1 MSTATATPANTTTGL
16 IKAVEILWGTGC
28 PNAREDR
35 SRLGQW
41 FQFSVHHMDTPWY
54 NLASC
59 ATFGELVAYMTKV
72 AEMGRGGWKMTKC
85 CNCKREALEA
95 TIWDLYKDVHGM
107 RPRFLD
113 LGKMT
118 EGELFAL
125 IERLAGER
133 S

>member
-1 MSTATATPANTTTGL
+1 
-16 IKAVEILWGTGC
+16 
-28 PNAREDR
+28 
-35 SRLGQW
+35 
-41 FQFSVHHMDTPWY
+41 
-54 NLASC
+54 
-59 ATFGELVAYMTKV
+59 MT
-72 AEMGRGGWKMTKC
+72 
-85 CNCKREALEA
+85 KREALEA